1 MRTHAIVF
9 GTLALA
15 LGLGG
20 WSAAQDAPPKP
31 KAPQACSAPE
41 NRQFDFWLGEWNV
54 TNPKGAR
61 AGSNRITAE
70 EGGCILHEHW
80 RGAKGGTGQSFNL
93 YDATDGKWHQIWV
106 DNQGGLLQL
115 SGGLVDGK
123 MVLEGPGRGSAGET
137 VINRIVWAKLDGG
150 KVRQTWTVSN
160 DDGKTWTVSFDGTY
174 AK

>member
-1 MRTHAIVF
+1 MRLHAIVF
-9 GTLALA
+9 GTLA

-31 KAPQACSAPE
+31 PPQKPCSAPE

-54 TNPKGAR
+54 TNAQGAR

-70 EGGCILHEHW
+70 EQGCVLHEHW
-80 RGAKGGTGQSFNL
+80 SGAKGGTGQSFNL

-106 DNQGGLLQL
+106 DSQGGLLQL
-115 SGGLVDGK
+115 SGGIVDGK
-123 MVLEGPGRGSAGET
+123 MVLEGPGRGSKSEP
-137 VINRIVWAKLDGG
+137 VINRIVWTKLDGG
-150 KVRQTWTVSN
+150 RVRQTWTVSS
-160 DDGKTWTVSFDGTY
+160 DDGKTWTTSFDGIY